1 MAIISEELTKARR
14 EEIVS
19 ACAELYDVMSYKE
32 ITLGKISARTSFTRT
47 SIYNYFDTREEIF
60 LALLEREYRCWIE
73 DQKRICENMS
83 MTVDEFAEAFS
94 SALSRR
100 GRMLK
105 LVSMNLYD
113 LEAGSREENLT
124 SFKRA
129 YGEALQATRDCLAR
143 FFPSLT
149 ADEHTRFLYAVYP
162 FMFGVYPYT
171 AVTEKQKRA
180 MESAGV
186 KYETYSVREITR
198 SLVSALLNGFLNK

>member
-19 ACAELYDVMSYKE
+19 ACAELYDVMPYKE

-60 LALLEREYRCWIE
+60 LALLEREYRCWTE
-73 DQKRICENMS
+73 DQKRISENKS
-83 MTVDEFAEAFS
+83 MTVGEFAEAFA

-105 LVSMNLYD
+105 LVAMNLYD
-113 LEAGSREENLT
+113 LEAGSREENLI

-129 YGEALQATRDCLAR
+129 YGEALQATRDCLVR

-149 ADEHTRFLYAVYP
+149 ADEHTGFLNAVNPY
-162 FMFGVYPYT
+162 MFGVYPYP
-171 AVTEKQKRA
+171 AATEKQMRA

>member
-1 MAIISEELTKARR
+1 MPRVSRKMVEKRPGEIIDACRRLYRTMAF
-14 EEIVS
+14 
-19 ACAELYDVMSYKE
+19 KE
-32 ITLGKISARTSFTRT
+32 ITLKEISKETSLSRP
-47 SIYNYFDTREEIF
+47 SIYNYFQTKEEIF
-60 LALLEREYRCWIE
+60 LALLEREYRCWTE
-73 DQKRICENMS
+73 DQKRICENKS
-83 MTVDEFAEAFS
+83 MTVGEFAEAFS

-105 LVSMNLYD
+105 LVAMNLYD
-113 LEAGSREENLT
+113 LEAGSREENLI

>member
-19 ACAELYDVMSYKE
+19 ACAELYDVMPYKE

-60 LALLEREYRCWIE
+60 LALLEREYRCWTE
-73 DQKRICENMS
+73 DQKRISENKS
-83 MTVDEFAEAFS
+83 MTVDKFAEAFS

-129 YGEALQATRDCLAR
+129 YGEALQATRDCLVR

-149 ADEHTRFLYAVYP
+149 ADEHTRFLFSFYP

-186 KYETYSVREITR
+186 KYETYSGREITR

>member
-19 ACAELYDVMSYKE
+19 ACAELYDVMPYKE
-32 ITLGKISARTSFTRT
+32 ITPGKISERTSLTRT
-47 SIYNYFDTREEIF
+47 SIYNYFNTREEIF
-60 LALLEREYRCWIE
+60 LALLEREYRCWTE
-73 DQKRICENMS
+73 DQKRICENKS
-83 MTVDEFAEAFS
+83 MTVS

-105 LVSMNLYD
+105 LVAMNLYD
-113 LEAGSREENLT
+113 LEAGSREENLI